1 MDLRRFETL
10 YAEHAQRIYGF
21 LAYRTGDAGSA
32 EDLLSDVF
40 ERALRRR
47 RLFDRRRGT
56 EEAWL
61 YAIAL
66 NLVRDR
72 HRRAR
77 TEQQGLE
84 RLGRERA
91 EDVPDH
97 GHAVGEREE
106 VMRAVGSLTAEEREV
121 VSLRFGADL
130 TAPQIAKVLDMP
142 LTTVEG
148 RLYRALKRLRE
159 RLGEAA
165 TRPPR

>member
-1 MDLRRFETL
+1 VDLTRFESL

-21 LAYRTGDAGSA
+21 LAYRTGDAAAA

-72 HRRAR
+72 ARRAT
-77 TEQQGLE
+77 TERQGLE
-84 RLGRERA
+84 RLGQEREEQA
-91 EDVPDH
+91 GDH
-97 GHAVGEREE
+97 GELVGERQA
-106 VMRAVGSLTAEEREV
+106 VMQAVASLSPEEREV

-130 TAPQIAKVLDMP
+130 TAPQIAKVLGVP

-148 RLYRALKRLRE
+148 RLYRALRRLRE
-159 RLGEAA
+159 WLPA
-165 TRPPR
+165 RPTA

>member
-1 MDLRRFETL
+1 MIVDLERFERL

-21 LAYRTGDAGSA
+21 LAYRTGDPAAA

-47 RLFDRRRGT
+47 GLFDRRRGS

-72 HRRAR
+72 HRRAGAADR
-77 TEQQGLE
+77 GLE
-84 RLGRERA
+84 RLRA
-91 EDVPDH
+91 ERPEAGEDPAE
-97 GHAVGEREE
+97 AVGERDA
-106 VMRAVGSLTAEEREV
+106 VVRAVATLSPDEREV
-121 VSLRFGADL
+121 ISLRFGADL
-130 TAPQIAKVLDMP
+130 TAPQVAQVLDVP

-148 RLYRALKRLRE
+148 RLYRALAKLRQRLT
-159 RLGEAA
+159 A
-165 TRPPR
+165 RPTA